1 MTAVLTLLVV
11 VMLSLLVT
19 RAATIALAATGLS
32 RESARF
38 QARSAFSGAGFT
50 TSESESVVNHPVRR
64 RIIMWLML
72 AGNAGI
78 VAVVASLV
86 LTVVEPGSELSV
98 IVRPITLVAGI
109 AALWAIFQSRWV
121 DQRIT
126 SITMTALRRW
136 TTLDAYDYA
145 ALLHVGGDFVVTE
158 LRISIGDWMADRSLR
173 ELALRDEGV
182 IVLGVERP
190 DGSYFGVPVAETVIQ
205 PRDVLI
211 IYSRRGTLVEL
222 HQRRRGRGGERAHRA
237 AVKEQAR
244 LIAEEGSADADQ
256 GQANDD
262 AGRSS

>member
-86 LTVVEPGSELSV
+86 LTVVEPGSNLSV
-98 IVRPITLVAGI
+98 LARPITLVGPGRL
-109 AALWAIFQSRWV
+109 AALWV
-121 DQRIT
+121 
-126 SITMTALRRW
+126 
-136 TTLDAYDYA
+136 
-145 ALLHVGGDFVVTE
+145 
-158 LRISIGDWMADRSLR
+158 ADRTPAR
-173 ELALRDEGV
+173 A
-182 IVLGVERP
+182 
-190 DGSYFGVPVAETVIQ
+190 
-205 PRDVLI
+205 
-211 IYSRRGTLVEL
+211 GTP
-222 HQRRRGRGGERAHRA
+222 
-237 AVKEQAR
+237 
-244 LIAEEGSADADQ
+244 
-256 GQANDD
+256 
-262 AGRSS
+262 